1 MASIFHV
8 VDRVRVKKN
17 IPSGELTVGNMQ
29 NYSGAEGIITLVDTF
44 APSVDGFC
52 YTVDGLPFYWDATA
66 LERVVGFH
74 LEDEGDDISEAAF
87 GNFFNEF
94 KVV

>member
-8 VDRVRVKKN
+8 GDKVRVKKN
-17 IPSGELTVGNMQ
+17 IPSGALTVSSMQ
-29 NYSGAEGIITLVDTF
+29 NYSGAVGIITRVDTF
-44 APSVDGFC
+44 APSVDGF
-52 YTVDGLPFYWDATA
+52 YYVADGLPFYWEATA
-66 LERVVGFH
+66 FERVVGFN
-74 LEDEGDDISEAAF
+74 LEDEGDDISGAAF